1 MRTWSYFSEIV
12 NRFIWWLF
20 GGLKF
25 NRMAVKHGL
34 GEYVSFLREG
44 VLIVS
49 NKFRQ
54 TMAAQKNVMGSL
66 FVACLA

>member
-1 MRTWSYFSEIV
+1 
-12 NRFIWWLF
+12 
-20 GGLKF
+20 
-25 NRMAVKHGL
+25 MAVNHGL